1 MPMTRQQRRA
11 EERAR
16 AKKERRKLGAQPPPW
31 EPRRTP
37 DAAEEEQFQLDVL
50 RLKAGAFAAEHGIPA
65 QTVITL
71 LRDLVEAG
79 TLDVYE
85 RAPWAEIEAVAAG
98 SRGLGE
104 PSPDTETK
112 LAERRADMERP
123 IGAAA

>member
-16 AKKERRKLGAQPPPW
+16 PKKERRKLAAQPPPRD
-31 EPRRTP
+31 PRLMP

-50 RLKAGAFAAEHGIPA
+50 RLRVGAFAAEHGIPA
-65 QTVITL
+65 QTVIKL

-85 RAPWAEIEAVAAG
+85 RAPWGEIEAVATG
-98 SRGLGE
+98 SRALGE
-104 PSPDTETK
+104 PSPDTENM
-112 LAERRADMERP
+112 LAERRADM
-123 IGAAA
+123 